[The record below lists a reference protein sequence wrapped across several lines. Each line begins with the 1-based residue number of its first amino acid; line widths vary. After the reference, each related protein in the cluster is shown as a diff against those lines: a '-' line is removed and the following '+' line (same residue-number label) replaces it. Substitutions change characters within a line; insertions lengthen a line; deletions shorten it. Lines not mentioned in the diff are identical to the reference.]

1 MSDLGERLA
10 SAYPRDAIIETW
22 KINNRVTTFLL
33 ENLPDELWPE
43 AVPGAPRRTVRMI
56 AGHLH
61 NCRCMWI
68 KTLGTKHRIPVP
80 KSVDRRR
87 VTPKQLL
94 PALER
99 SSKGIVRLLEL
110 GMDRG
115 GKIPGFPGVVVRFL
129 SYFTTHE
136 GHHRGQITMLA
147 RQLGHRLP
155 GDVTAGLWQWSKR
168 AKEVHG

>member
-1 MSDLGERLA
+1 MSDLGERLV
-10 SAYPRDAIIETW
+10 SAYPRNAIIETW
-22 KINNRVTTFLL
+22 KINNRVTAFLL

-43 AVPGAPRRTVRMI
+43 TVLGAPRRTVRMI

-68 KTLGTKHRIPVP
+68 KTLGAKHGISVP

-94 PALER
+94 PALQR
-99 SSKGIVRLLEL
+99 SSKGIVRLLDL

-115 GKIPGFPGVVVRFL
+115 GGIPGFPGDVLRFL
-129 SYFTTHE
+129 TYHTAHE
-136 GHHRGQITMLA
+136 AHHRGQITMLA

-168 AKEVHG
+168 AKEV

>member
-1 MSDLGERLA
+1 MERLA
-10 SAYPRDAIIETW
+10 WAYPRDAIIETW

-33 ENLPDELWPE
+33 ENLPDELWAE
-43 AVPGAPRRTVRMI
+43 TVPGAPRRTVRMI

-68 KTLGTKHRIPVP
+68 KTTGAKHGVSVP

-94 PALER
+94 PALQR

-115 GKIPGFPGVVVRFL
+115 GKIPGFPATSSGFSRTSRPTRDTIAGRSRCWHDSSAIVCRPM
-129 SYFTTHE
+129 SR
-136 GHHRGQITMLA
+136 RGCGNGRSAPRSVDSRI
-147 RQLGHRLP
+147 
-155 GDVTAGLWQWSKR
+155 
-168 AKEVHG
+168 